1 MAKYAVTLYDSPAAL
16 EAGIETV
23 DNDVEI
29 SAVHLPDNIQHK
41 YGLIQGSKLGI
52 TGDALDV
59 NIKSGIDTLATHAK
73 QTDGSQKTQVV
84 DGAGDVIGSTANAL
98 DINIKS
104 TAVQEGWEY
113 SGSGAPT
120 STPAP
125 PTGVVPRYY
134 DYTNHTTYVWADAA
148 WREYLGIIDGGTL

>member
-1 MAKYAVTLYDSPAAL
+1 MGAGYTKIIDEDDEGVGVTS
-16 EAGIETV
+16 G
-23 DNDVEI
+23 
-29 SAVHLPDNIQHK
+29 
-41 YGLIQGSKLGI
+41 
-52 TGDALDV
+52 ALDV
-59 NIKSGIDTLATHAK
+59 NVKSGMVNITTLATHAK

-84 DGAGDVIGSTANAL
+84 DGAGDVIGSTDNAL

-113 SGSGAPT
+113 SGSGAPS
-120 STPAP
+120 STPVP

>member
-1 MAKYAVTLYDSPAAL
+1 MVKYAVTLYDSPAAL
-16 EAGIETV
+16 EAGIEAV

-29 SAVHLPDNIQHK
+29 SAVYMPDNIRHK
-41 YGLIQGSKLGI
+41 YGLIQGAKLGL

-59 NIKSGIDTLATHAK
+59 NIKS
-73 QTDGSQKTQVV
+73 TD
-84 DGAGDVIGSTANAL
+84 
-98 DINIKS
+98 
-104 TAVQEGWEY
+104 VQQGWEY

-120 STPAP
+120 STPVP